1 MADKLKRFMDS
12 GTSIVDPRLAIE
24 AGRAVA
30 SRIKSKRDLK
40 KAQESAARGERANPE
55 ANRKA
60 KERYAKSKAAKK
72 AKADAAE
79 KPADI
84 RGHSS
89 TSNRPY
95 SPVVNTGPQ
104 AKTPATKPLKPQPRS
119 QTKPKKQTEVPKA
132 IKKRMR
138 REMGAGY

>member
-1 MADKLKRFMDS
+1 MADKLKRLMDPT
-12 GTSIVDPRLAIE
+12 GIGKLGGIGMKIGKA
-24 AGRAVA
+24 AA